1 MAIPTWPGWETV
13 RELGRGSFGSVYEI
27 RKQIFDY
34 ADRAALKVISLPQSS
49 SEINELYNDGY
60 DAKSISERF
69 QSYLEEI
76 VREYKL
82 MSELKG
88 NPNIVYSDD
97 VYYVQHGDGI
107 GWDIYIKM
115 ELLTPF
121 ANVLTTPADEQQ
133 VIHLAT
139 DMCNAL
145 AACRKKNIVHRDI
158 KPQNIFV
165 SQSGD
170 FKLGDFGI
178 AKTAER
184 TTSGTKTGTYRYMA
198 PEVYNNQPYGPS
210 VDIYSLGMVL
220 YWMLNDRRTPFLPL
234 PPAVP
239 TATQDDEAL
248 RRRMNGDAIPA
259 PARGS
264 DGLKRIVLRACA
276 YDPKARYA
284 SAEEMLEDLL
294 CLGADRYSSRTSG
307 SSEDTCGTQN
317 VYGTQDASETQN
329 ARGAWDAYG
338 TQDTYG
344 TQNSYGN
351 TMGAGFAGAGHGQQ
365 TGDYGNQTMG
375 NSWSMNENDT
385 TRGRNGTTNGPDG
398 AFGNASCFRNTG
410 TDGDKT
416 QGVHNTNS
424 YGKQEDFGDIFS
436 RFFENGDKIKVDDLS
451 KVDGVIPMTP
461 EALREGQVRT
471 VRHPYDASRRFQ
483 IQISPGARFGQK
495 LRVMDQRKSL
505 YFEIVRANVVLQVEP
520 TRPFNFR
527 SVLAY
532 YMTIDGKRIGV
543 TIDKEQGKQIS
554 SVGRYIGRLTGYSHL
569 KVDVYLDKNHKNPT
583 WSVQVPH
590 IDIREGYAV
599 YIILDLPKQGWVT
612 CHAPELRVEY
622 RKL

>member
-1 MAIPTWPGWETV
+1 MATPTWPGWETV
-13 RELGRGSFGSVYEI
+13 CELGRGSFGSVYEI

-76 VREYKL
+76 IREYKL

-115 ELLTPF
+115 ELLTPLF
-121 ANVLTTPADEQQ
+121 SVLKIPADEQQ

-198 PEVYNNQPYGPS
+198 PEVYNNQPYGPA

-239 TATQDDEAL
+239 TATQDEWGFDSGANSWK
-248 RRRMNGDAIPA
+248 RRTETDRTQ
-259 PARGS
+259 S
-264 DGLKRIVLRACA
+264 
-276 YDPKARYA
+276 
-284 SAEEMLEDLL
+284 L
-294 CLGADRYSSRTSG
+294 CL
-307 SSEDTCGTQN
+307 
-317 VYGTQDASETQN
+317 
-329 ARGAWDAYG
+329 
-338 TQDTYG
+338 
-344 TQNSYGN
+344 
-351 TMGAGFAGAGHGQQ
+351 
-365 TGDYGNQTMG
+365 
-375 NSWSMNENDT
+375 
-385 TRGRNGTTNGPDG
+385 
-398 AFGNASCFRNTG
+398 
-410 TDGDKT
+410 
-416 QGVHNTNS
+416 
-424 YGKQEDFGDIFS
+424 
-436 RFFENGDKIKVDDLS
+436 
-451 KVDGVIPMTP
+451 
-461 EALREGQVRT
+461 
-471 VRHPYDASRRFQ
+471 
-483 IQISPGARFGQK
+483 
-495 LRVMDQRKSL
+495 
-505 YFEIVRANVVLQVEP
+505 
-520 TRPFNFR
+520 
-527 SVLAY
+527 
-532 YMTIDGKRIGV
+532 
-543 TIDKEQGKQIS
+543 
-554 SVGRYIGRLTGYSHL
+554 
-569 KVDVYLDKNHKNPT
+569 
-583 WSVQVPH
+583 
-590 IDIREGYAV
+590 
-599 YIILDLPKQGWVT
+599 
-612 CHAPELRVEY
+612 
-622 RKL
+622 

>member
-1 MAIPTWPGWETV
+1 MATPTWPGWETV
-13 RELGRGSFGSVYEI
+13 CELGRGSFGSVYEI

-76 VREYKL
+76 IREYKL

-115 ELLTPF
+115 ELLTPLF
-121 ANVLTTPADEQQ
+121 SVLKIPADEQQ

-198 PEVYNNQPYGPS
+198 PEVYNNQPYGPA

-220 YWMLNDRRTPFLPL
+220 YWMLNDRRMPFLPL

-248 RRRMNGDAIPA
+248 RRRMNGDSIPA
-259 PARGS
+259 PTHGS

-294 CLGADRYSSRTSG
+294 RLGTDRQSSSTFA
-307 SSEDTCGTQN
+307 SSEDT
-317 VYGTQDASETQN
+317 YEA
-329 ARGAWDAYG
+329 
-338 TQDTYG
+338 QDTYG
-344 TQNSYGN
+344 T
-351 TMGAGFAGAGHGQQ
+351 
-365 TGDYGNQTMG
+365 QTMG

-385 TRGRNGTTNGPDG
+385 TCGQNGRTSGPEG
-398 AFGNASCFRNTG
+398 AFGNASDFRNAG

-424 YGKQEDFGDIFS
+424 YRKQEDFGDIFG
-436 RFFENGDKIKVDDLS
+436 RAFGQGEKNNVNDLP
-451 KVDGVIPMTP
+451 KADGVIPMTP
-461 EALREGQVRT
+461 EALKEGQVRT

-483 IQISPGARFGQK
+483 IQISSGARFGQK
-495 LRVMDQRKSL
+495 LRVTDKGKTL

-520 TRPFNFR
+520 TRTFD
-527 SVLAY
+527 SQDVLAY
-532 YMTIDGKRIGV
+532 IMAIDGKRIGV
-543 TIDKEQGKQIS
+543 TLDKEQRKQIS
-554 SVGRYIGRLTGYSHL
+554 SVGYYVDRLTGFSYL
-569 KVDVYLDKNHKNPT
+569 KVDVYLNKNHTRPT
-583 WSVQVPH
+583 WSLDVPH
-590 IDIREGYAV
+590 IDIREGYAA
-599 YIILDLPKQGWVT
+599 YIILDLPKQGWIT
-612 CHAPELRVEY
+612 CYAPELRVEY

>member
-1 MAIPTWPGWETV
+1 MATPTWPGWETV
-13 RELGRGSFGSVYEI
+13 CELGRGSFGSVYEI

-76 VREYKL
+76 IREYKL

-115 ELLTPF
+115 ELLTPLF
-121 ANVLTTPADEQQ
+121 SVLKIPADEQQ

-165 SQSGD
+165 SQRGD

-198 PEVYNNQPYGPS
+198 PEVYNNQPYGPA

-248 RRRMNGDAIPA
+248 RRRMNGDSIPA
-259 PARGS
+259 PTHGS

-294 CLGADRYSSRTSG
+294 RL
-307 SSEDTCGTQN
+307 
-317 VYGTQDASETQN
+317 
-329 ARGAWDAYG
+329 
-338 TQDTYG
+338 
-344 TQNSYGN
+344 
-351 TMGAGFAGAGHGQQ
+351 
-365 TGDYGNQTMG
+365 
-375 NSWSMNENDT
+375 
-385 TRGRNGTTNGPDG
+385 
-398 AFGNASCFRNTG
+398 G
-410 TDGDKT
+410 TDR
-416 QGVHNTNS
+416 Q
-424 YGKQEDFGDIFS
+424 
-436 RFFENGDKIKVDDLS
+436 LS
-451 KVDGVIPMTP
+451 LI
-461 EALREGQVRT
+461 
-471 VRHPYDASRRFQ
+471 H
-483 IQISPGARFGQK
+483 IS
-495 LRVMDQRKSL
+495 
-505 YFEIVRANVVLQVEP
+505 EP
-520 TRPFNFR
+520 TRP
-527 SVLAY
+527 
-532 YMTIDGKRIGV
+532 
-543 TIDKEQGKQIS
+543 
-554 SVGRYIGRLTGYSHL
+554 
-569 KVDVYLDKNHKNPT
+569 
-583 WSVQVPH
+583 
-590 IDIREGYAV
+590 
-599 YIILDLPKQGWVT
+599 
-612 CHAPELRVEY
+612 
-622 RKL
+622 

>member
-1 MAIPTWPGWETV
+1 MATPTWPGWETV
-13 RELGRGSFGSVYEI
+13 CELGRGSFGSVYEI

-34 ADRAALKVISLPQSS
+34 ADRAALKVISLPQSN

-76 VREYKL
+76 IREYKL

-115 ELLTPF
+115 ELLTPLF
-121 ANVLTTPADEQQ
+121 SVLKTPADEQQ

-198 PEVYNNQPYGPS
+198 PEVYNNQPYGS
-210 VDIYSLGMVL
+210 AVDIYSLGMVL

-248 RRRMNGDAIPA
+248 RRRMNGDLIPA
-259 PARGS
+259 PTHGS
-264 DGLKRIVLRACA
+264 DELKRIVLRACA

-294 CLGADRYSSRTSG
+294 RLGTDRQSSSTFA
-307 SSEDTCGTQN
+307 SSEDI
-317 VYGTQDASETQN
+317 YGAK
-329 ARGAWDAYG
+329 
-338 TQDTYG
+338 DTYG
-344 TQNSYGN
+344 TQKASGAWDACETQNTYGTQKSYG
-351 TMGAGFAGAGHGQQ
+351 T
-365 TGDYGNQTMG
+365 QTMG

-385 TRGRNGTTNGPDG
+385 TCGQNGRVGGSEGTS
-398 AFGNASCFRNTG
+398 GNASDFRNVG
-410 TDGDKT
+410 ADGDKT
-416 QGVHNTNS
+416 QGVHNTDS
-424 YGKQEDFGDIFS
+424 YRKQEDFGNIFG
-436 RFFENGDKIKVDDLS
+436 RAFGQGEKNNVNDLP
-451 KVDGVIPMTP
+451 KADGVIPMTP
-461 EALREGQVRT
+461 ETLKEGQVRT

-495 LRVMDQRKSL
+495 LRIMDQGKTL
-505 YFEIVRANVVLQVEP
+505 HFEIVRANVVLQVEP
-520 TRPFNFR
+520 TRPFSSQN
-527 SVLAY
+527 VLAY
-532 YMTIDGKRIGV
+532 IMAIDGKRIGV
-543 TIDKEQGKQIS
+543 TIDKEQRKQIS
-554 SVGRYIGRLTGYSHL
+554 SVGHYVGRSAGYSHL
-569 KVDVYLDKNHKNPT
+569 KVDVYLDKNHTAPT
-583 WSVQVPH
+583 WSLAVPH

-599 YIILDLPKQGWVT
+599 YIILNLPKQGWLT